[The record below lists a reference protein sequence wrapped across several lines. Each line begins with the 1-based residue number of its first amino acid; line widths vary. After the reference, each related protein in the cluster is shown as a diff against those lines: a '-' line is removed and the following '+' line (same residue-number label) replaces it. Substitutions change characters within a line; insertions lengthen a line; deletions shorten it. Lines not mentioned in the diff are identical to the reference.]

1 MFTKRTFTLPDGEV
15 ITYGDAPSASAHA
28 PVLILLPGQ
37 KRVPPGKLG
46 NDFIPEQVQFLA
58 EQFRV
63 ISWNY
68 RHNNYPGEGTN
79 VERMAKDLAT
89 FLATE
94 QLRDVSLYAYSYG
107 GMVAVRTAVIA
118 QDRLRCMVFLNTF
131 QTLNYEW
138 FGFNRLTLRFL
149 LHLLVIPGPSSSHIR
164 ESMYPSFRQQPSG
177 YRNWVGAFINGVM
190 KRNIGGFWHKVW
202 SPRIWAAMQD
212 DVRPLLTS
220 VRTPT
225 LILGGMADAA
235 CLLESAQL
243 LAREIPQSELVVLE
257 DAGHYTVRIWPEA
270 FNVPI
275 RDFLVRQYGLPSH
288 SLALTH
294 TSPPPRLSTPRILQT
309 LVVQYGQWLR
319 SRFR

>member
-1 MFTKRTFTLPDGEV
+1 MFRLRTFTLPDGEV
-15 ITYGDAPSASAHA
+15 ITYGDAPNASPHA

-46 NDFIPEQVQFLA
+46 HDFIPEQVQFLT

-68 RHNNYPGEGTN
+68 RLHNYPGEQTN

-89 FLATE
+89 FLASE
-94 QLRDVSLYAYSYG
+94 QLRDVNLYAYSFG
-107 GMVAVRTAVIA
+107 GMVAARAAAIA

-177 YRNWVGAFINGVM
+177 YRNWLGVFINWVM
-190 KRNIGGFWHKVW
+190 KRNVGGFWHKVW

-212 DVRPLLTS
+212 DVRAVLPS
-220 VRTPT
+220 VHTPT
-225 LILGGMADAA
+225 LILGGRADAA

-243 LAREIPQSELVVLE
+243 LARELPQSELVILE
-257 DAGHYTVRIWPEA
+257 DAGHYSVRIWPEA

-275 RDFLVRQYGLPSH
+275 RDFLVRQNHLPTG
-288 SLALTH
+288 SLQLAH
-294 TSPPPRLSTPRILQT
+294 TEPPPKLSAPRILRT
-309 LVVQYGQWLR
+309 LVVQYGQWFR